1 MTNFNT
7 NPSPRGNHARPAEL
21 IADSAAFDIDRSVAA
36 SVAETVPGAQSKRSR
51 TFLTGFAGAA
61 MACMLAL
68 GINGAV
74 INQ

>member
-36 SVAETVPGAQSKRSR
+36 SVAEGKVWVPRADGVRWKD
-51 TFLTGFAGAA
+51 G
-61 MACMLAL
+61 
-68 GINGAV
+68 
-74 INQ
+74 